1 MDEFLPSTQPPIAAR
16 MAIAVGTCSA
26 GAASAAAAWG
36 TWPALAAAGGAAL
49 GCAAGILA
57 AFHWLERSEA
67 ARLALVRETEAG
79 EARTAASLSAVQ
91 AKAIDATCAAA
102 PILARHVATARD
114 QTREATESLTD
125 SLSLLVERLE
135 ARSAVDDEAEASS
148 AIQASESTLR
158 PVVTTLESFVDS
170 RDALVGEV
178 ATLAAFSSELKSLAA
193 DVADIASQTNLLA
206 LNAAIEAARAGEHG
220 RGFAVVADQV
230 RKLSTQSGETGK
242 RITAKLDTVSARMIA
257 LLDSAR
263 QNAAADRQSVA
274 ETRASIESAL
284 GRLSQAVGSLTQ
296 SSSQLRAD
304 RGEIGMRISELLVG
318 FQFQDRTNQ
327 MLTKVTEDLDELTRA
342 IAPGSS
348 HAIDPV
354 LWLESMRAGYA
365 MREQHAN
372 HDAATGGA
380 AGGRVAASG
389 SSLTFF

>member
-49 GCAAGILA
+49 GCAAGIFA
-57 AFHWLERSEA
+57 AFHWLERREA
-67 ARLALVRETEAG
+67 ARLAFVRETEAG

-193 DVADIASQTNLLA
+193 DVADLASQTNLLA